1 MEMNISHHITLQSY
15 NRMET
20 RKFKT
25 NAKCGGCVAK
35 IEASLNTAVARNQ
48 WDIDLSTPNRV
59 LTITSDLSDDDIV
72 RLVVAAGFKAEK
84 IG

>member
-1 MEMNISHHITLQSY
+1 
-15 NRMET
+15 MET

-35 IEASLNTAVARNQ
+35 IEASLHAAVARDQ
-48 WDIDLSTPNRV
+48 WDIDLTTPDRV
-59 LTITSDLSDDDIV
+59 LTITCDLSDDDIV
-72 RLVVAAGFKAEK
+72 RLVTAAGFKAEK

>member
-1 MEMNISHHITLQSY
+1 
-15 NRMET
+15 MET

-25 NAKCGGCVAK
+25 NAKCGGC
-35 IEASLNTAVARNQ
+35 NQ
-48 WDIDLSTPNRV
+48 WDIDLSTPDRV

>member
-1 MEMNISHHITLQSY
+1 
-15 NRMET
+15 MET

-35 IEASLNTAVARNQ
+35 IEASLHTAVARDQ
-48 WDIDLSTPNRV
+48 WDIDPTPPDRV
-59 LTITSDLSDDDIV
+59 PPIPRDLSDDDIV
-72 RLVVAAGFKAEK
+72 RLVTAAGFKAEK